1 MIRTHCISNANG
13 NIVLPKS
20 VSSLLVAGQSIPY
33 DQPKVN
39 HNQRLD
45 VFGSLIKWATVSN
58 LGRSVLN
65 SFGLV
70 GLLATNIAERAFNFD
85 IGFKRKIENIHN
97 ERLFQPNHTDYF
109 PPPDKNKIQFEE
121 IFIPVPEASSSYD
134 QIRLNSSQSQE
145 PTLHGYYFPLPKAE
159 LTMVYLHGY
168 DGSADECY
176 KDCLEI
182 QEHIPVNILIVDY
195 RGFGK
200 SQGTPS
206 REGVVK
212 DVMAAYKY
220 LEEVKNIKGDN
231 IILCGA
237 SLGAGIAFETADR
250 LAQINKT
257 LAGITVLGSFSSVKD
272 VAKWRFPHM
281 PGFLILDDLFN
292 SAKLVKK
299 LHVPVFIAH
308 GSNDKAT
315 PNKQSLK
322 IFNNANDPKELFLID
337 GIGHDMVSQIP
348 KETISKYGKA
358 IRSFI
363 ERNILKKTFPETK

>member
-1 MIRTHCISNANG
+1 MTRILGLNTATGKVVLSTSNSP
-13 NIVLPKS
+13 LF
-20 VSSLLVAGQSIPY
+20 VAEVPNATNQS
-33 DQPKVN
+33 KVN
-39 HNQRLD
+39 HDQRLD
-45 VFGSLIKWATVSN
+45 FFGSLIEWAKVSN
-58 LGRSVLN
+58 LGETVLK

-70 GLLATNIAERAFNFD
+70 GLLAANIAETAFNFD

-97 ERLFQPNHTDYF
+97 EKLFQPNHTDYF
-109 PPPDKNKIQFEE
+109 PPPDKNKIRFEE
-121 IFIPVPEASSSYD
+121 VFIPVPEANSSYD
-134 QIRLNSSQSQE
+134 QIRLNPSQSQE
-145 PTLHGYYFPLPKAE
+145 PTLHGYYFPLKAE
-159 LTMVYLHGY
+159 LTMIYLHGY
-168 DGSADECY
+168 DGSADESY

-182 QEHIPVNILIVDY
+182 QEHIPANMLIVDY

-220 LEEVKNIKGDN
+220 LEEVKNVKGDN

-237 SLGAGIAFETADR
+237 SLGAGISFETADR

-281 PGFLILDDLFN
+281 PSFLILDDLFN

-299 LHVPVFIAH
+299 LHIPIFIAH

-322 IFNNANDPKELFLID
+322 IFNNTNNPKELFILD
-337 GIGHDMVSQIP
+337 GIGHDLVSQVP
-348 KETISKYGKA
+348 KETISRYGKA
-358 IRSFI
+358 LRNFI
-363 ERNILKKTFPETK
+363 ERNILKKPFS